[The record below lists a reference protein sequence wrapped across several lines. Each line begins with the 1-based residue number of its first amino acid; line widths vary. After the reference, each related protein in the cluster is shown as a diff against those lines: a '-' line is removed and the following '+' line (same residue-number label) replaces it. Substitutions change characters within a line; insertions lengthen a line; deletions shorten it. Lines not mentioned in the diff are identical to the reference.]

1 MMGNSVEYNQLMN
14 NLYFRNSMNQNYGN
28 PIYYQTGN
36 GMVNMNQMNMQ
47 YNPYLFCQNNYIN
60 NYQNS
65 FYHMNKNN
73 LFYNNL
79 NKFSSFYPKNYFR
92 KPIFSKNKTF
102 TETNNEADEINLKNK
117 ETSFEENSIKVEKT
131 KKYSID
137 TTACNNS
144 FNESSSDEENDEKE
158 EIKEETKQDILEN
171 QEMNNIPNFSNT
183 KKGKRRLSNTS
194 KASDC
199 SKVSKSTLDTSI
211 CSIKEKDV
219 SEVLEDK
226 NDNIKENDNKTC
238 SNEKYQTNPAFENT
252 EILNVNVK
260 LSKDRTAVFKLKRF
274 NDLFLTIKLFC
285 EINSVDEKL
294 IKPLIIKS
302 LTTLNTIYQVMNS
315 KLDENQIGV
324 LKNIKNL

>member
-1 MMGNSVEYNQLMN
+1 
-14 NLYFRNSMNQNYGN
+14 
-28 PIYYQTGN
+28 
-36 GMVNMNQMNMQ
+36 
-47 YNPYLFCQNNYIN
+47 
-60 NYQNS
+60 
-65 FYHMNKNN
+65 
-73 LFYNNL
+73 
-79 NKFSSFYPKNYFR
+79 
-92 KPIFSKNKTF
+92 
-102 TETNNEADEINLKNK
+102 
-117 ETSFEENSIKVEKT
+117 
-131 KKYSID
+131 
-137 TTACNNS
+137 
-144 FNESSSDEENDEKE
+144 
-158 EIKEETKQDILEN
+158 
-171 QEMNNIPNFSNT
+171 MNNIPNFSNT

-226 NDNIKENDNKTC
+226 NDNLKENDNKAC

-260 LSKDRTAVFKLKRF
+260 LSKDRTAIFKLKRF
-274 NDLFLTIKLFC
+274 DDLFLTIKLFC